1 MKTALEYTID
11 LERDLNLMDGL
22 DDRAHKMPHTHDG
35 EAYITITGS
44 MIIER
49 HVKKIIEDATAA
61 EADRCRSADEFNYY
75 EKLEIAG
82 HEPRNYTLKTQAIHL
97 EL

>member
-1 MKTALEYTID
+1 MKTALEYALD

-35 EAYITITGS
+35 EAYVTITGS

-49 HVKKIIEDATAA
+49 HVKKIIEETAA
-61 EADRCRSADEFNYY
+61 EANRQSLESITNAARKLADAS
-75 EKLEIAG
+75 L
-82 HEPRNYTLKTQAIHL
+82 RNLNAARYHDK
-97 EL
+97 